1 MQICNGIFEGGG
13 VKGIGL
19 AGAVYGLEQAGYSF
33 ANVGGTSAGAIVASL
48 IAVGY
53 SGKEIKQELEKLDY
67 RKFREKEML
76 DRFGAFGKVLNIS
89 MKMGIYRADYFEK
102 WLQGLLERKGKT
114 SFGQIRTAETGPHKY
129 RFQAAASDLTSQKL
143 LVLPDDLRGFGFDPD
158 HFSIAKAVRMSM
170 SIPIFYEPYRLIDS
184 WGKEHIIVDGGL
196 LSNYPLW
203 LLDDGQSWPRIP
215 TFGFRFTTR
224 EDQTLN
230 QDGQPISGI
239 FDYMKALTGT
249 LLDAHDKYYI
259 SNSKGD
265 YGRSILIP
273 VTVMVNGKQ
282 KEVRSTDF
290 ELGKEA
296 QKGLFSNGKT
306 AAEKFLT
313 DWDFEKWRQK
323 YRQQ

>member
-1 MQICNGIFEGGG
+1 MPVCNGIFEGGG

-48 IAVGY
+48 IAAGY
-53 SGKEIKQELEKLDY
+53 SGKEIKHELENLDY
-67 RKFREKEML
+67 RKFREKDML
-76 DRFGAFGKVLNIS
+76 DHFGAFGKVLNIS

-102 WLQGLLERKGKT
+102 WLHGLLERKGKT
-114 SFGQIRTAETGPHKY
+114 SFGQIRVADAGPHKY

-143 LVLPDDLRGFGFDPD
+143 LVLPDDLRYFGFDPD

-170 SIPIFYEPYRLIDS
+170 SIPIFYEPYHLIDS
-184 WGKEHIIVDGGL
+184 WGREHIIVDGGL

-203 LLDDGQSWPRIP
+203 LLDDGRSRPQIP

-224 EDQTLN
+224 EDQALGH
-230 QDGQPISGI
+230 DGQSISGI

-265 YGRSILIP
+265 FQRSILIP
-273 VTVMVNGKQ
+273 VTVTEKGKQ

-290 ELGKEA
+290 ELSKEA
-296 QKGLFSNGKT
+296 QKGLFINGQK
-306 AAEKFLT
+306 AAEEFLAN
-313 DWDFEKWRQK
+313 WDFEKWRQK
-323 YRQQ
+323 YRG